1 MLPIIADAAG
11 GARGVRG
18 ALVQIRESFAGAWQ
32 HIVPEIMRYL
42 FISAAHLDAYYMQSI
57 KHSSDIRANAWS
69 FRTSFRAALTRA
81 LL

>member
-11 GARGVRG
+11 GAWGVRG
-18 ALVQIRESFAGAWQ
+18 ALVQIGESFAGAWR

-42 FISAAHLDAYYMQSI
+42 VISVARLAAYYMQSI

-69 FRTSFRAALTRA
+69 FRTSFRAAPMRA
-81 LL
+81 WL